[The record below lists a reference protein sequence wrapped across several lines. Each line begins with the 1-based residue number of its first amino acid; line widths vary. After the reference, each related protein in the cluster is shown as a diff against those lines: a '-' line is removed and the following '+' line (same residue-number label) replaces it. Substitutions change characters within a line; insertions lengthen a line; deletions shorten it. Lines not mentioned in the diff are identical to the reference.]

1 MDVSICSQLV
11 LSVGRERLTSDSD
24 DDDRRKR
31 GTVAFSII
39 LNELR
44 AGRRKVSELRTD
56 EAASLLQSFCLTLS
70 SSVTDDDELG
80 TLVPTYILVAF

>member
-11 LSVGRERLTSDSD
+11 LSVGRRRLSSDSSSNS

-31 GTVAFSII
+31 KTVTSDSFSI

-44 AGRRKVSELRTD
+44 AGRRKVSELGEG

-70 SSVTDDDELG
+70 SSLTDDDDLG
-80 TLVPTYILVAF
+80 WFSTK